1 MSFIINPYRYGA
13 SAGSTLNALIMADSP
28 SRYFRHAEA
37 SGAVMV
43 NEVGANGSY
52 VASPSLAQP
61 ALYTGGGT
69 SFLAASSKYGNWTG
83 TFPAA
88 TSLTLVTIA
97 KFNAITGF
105 RGLLSRDAGGGGGT
119 RSWQWRTNGSS
130 LEFVKI
136 VGTVQTV
143 SIAAG
148 LTTGVSYLLAVTV
161 STTGTVKLFRN
172 GTLLTTASVTA
183 VDYNAGGNLEIG
195 FCTGGGGISANAFFS
210 ESAFFSGQELSEA
223 RMAAYAAAAGL

>member
-88 TSLTLVTIA
+88 TS
-97 KFNAITGF
+97 
-105 RGLLSRDAGGGGGT
+105 
-119 RSWQWRTNGSS
+119 
-130 LEFVKI
+130 
-136 VGTVQTV
+136 
-143 SIAAG
+143 
-148 LTTGVSYLLAVTV
+148 
-161 STTGTVKLFRN
+161 
-172 GTLLTTASVTA
+172 
-183 VDYNAGGNLEIG
+183 
-195 FCTGGGGISANAFFS
+195 
-210 ESAFFSGQELSEA
+210 
-223 RMAAYAAAAGL
+223 